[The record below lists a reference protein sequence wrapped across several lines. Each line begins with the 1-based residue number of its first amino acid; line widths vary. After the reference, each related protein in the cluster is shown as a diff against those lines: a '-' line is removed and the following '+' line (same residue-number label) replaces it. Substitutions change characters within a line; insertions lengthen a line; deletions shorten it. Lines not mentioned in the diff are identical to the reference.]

1 MTRKTSK
8 SLQRWWN
15 NLSIHRNLQKKKKEL
30 KLINIGIKQDKR
42 ELKIGILITTNM
54 RYELVAFYK
63 NMLIFLPGHM
73 IICLV

>member
-42 ELKIGILITTNM
+42 ELKIGILITANM
-54 RYELVAFYK
+54 RNELVAFYK

>member
-42 ELKIGILITTNM
+42 ELKIGILITANM
-54 RYELVAFYK
+54 RNELVAFYK

-73 IICLV
+73 LICLV